1 MIITFSWQ
9 LGPTVNIKHN
19 ENSSYKY
26 DVTIITGVWR
36 QAGTS
41 ASVFAK
47 IYGTE
52 SSTKEVNLTGNAPP
66 GRKLFARGSIDRF
79 VLHLDNQLG
88 SVFKVEMW
96 YDNNGKSSSWFLD
109 QVHIVERSTG
119 EKWDFF
125 YHNWLA
131 LHKGNGTTAAT
142 LMSHDNGQ
150 HSPGFKSMFHSM
162 ASADLADYHIWAS
175 VVTRPPRNFFTRVQ
189 RASCCLS
196 FLYLAMVCNAMF
208 YLVVGGSED
217 LIQIGPLQMSLRQLI
232 IGIESTLIVTPVSII
247 ITALFRFRKAKTNG
261 ECEDGDS
268 NNNSPEMSSAKNN
281 KKQFLL
287 PHAFVYPAW
296 FLCIATA
303 ATAATFTVFY
313 SLQWGKEIAD
323 QWLVSVLVSCVED
336 VFIWQPSKV
345 LVLALL
351 LILIFKRP
359 KPPDETENCDGTS
372 FAEEIREQR
381 AYELRKAKFFR
392 FARQFLAFLAFYL
405 FLMIV
410 AYGDKDYHRYLMTKA
425 TRDGFAYFYKV
436 CAKICL
442 DDREFSENYF
452 AFIFHFATT
461 KNYLV
466 ILQPIGSAD
475 GSPN

>member
-1 MIITFSWQ
+1 M
-9 LGPTVNIKHN
+9 
-19 ENSSYKY
+19 Y
-26 DVTIITGVWR
+26 DVTITTEVWR

-52 SSTKEVNLTGNAPP
+52 VQLDWQRSTWWKTFC
-66 GRKLFARGSIDRF
+66 KHSIDRF
-79 VLHLDNQLG
+79 VLDLDNQLG

-131 LHKGNGTTAAT
+131 LQKDNGTIAAT
-142 LMSHDNGQ
+142 LMSRDNGK

-162 ASADLADYHIWAS
+162 TSADLADYHIWAS
-175 VVTRPPRNFFTRVQ
+175 VVTRPPRNFLTRVQ

-196 FLYLAMVCNAMF
+196 SLYLAMVCNAMF
-208 YLVVGGSED
+208 YLVVGSSED
-217 LIQIGPLQMSLRQLI
+217 LIQIGPLQMSLRQLV
-232 IGIESTLIVTPVSII
+232 IGIESTLIVTPVNII

-261 ECEDGDS
+261 ESEDGDS
-268 NNNSPEMSSAKNN
+268 NNNSPDMSLAKNN
-281 KKQFLL
+281 NEQFLL

-351 LILIFKRP
+351 LSLIFKRP
-359 KPPDETENCDGTS
+359 KPLDETENCDGTS
-372 FAEEIREQR
+372 YAEEIQEQR

-392 FARQFLAFLAFYL
+392 FARKFLGFFGLLSL
-405 FLMIV
+405 F
-410 AYGDKDYHRYLMTKA
+410 
-425 TRDGFAYFYKV
+425 
-436 CAKICL
+436 
-442 DDREFSENYF
+442 DDCSLWRQGG
-452 AFIFHFATT
+452 T
-461 KNYLV
+461 
-466 ILQPIGSAD
+466 
-475 GSPN
+475 